1 MIQAEKMIEASMQ
14 IGKGPRAAA
23 SNAEGGTQS
32 QEMQQQA
39 RMSKETSAS
48 GTVKGENKGSQGQM
62 TDAEAKKNKDANNL
76 LATMYI
82 TNPGQ
87 GSLMQRMAS
96 PSAQVE
102 KKGPNSTFGNT
113 LMTTMANTQQPAGA
127 GETSM
132 NSSQGSM
139 IDTRKFPGAFHAS
152 PFRETIQR
160 GMVTGVGLFSG
171 TKTK

>member
-1 MIQAEKMIEASMQ
+1 
-14 IGKGPRAAA
+14 
-23 SNAEGGTQS
+23 
-32 QEMQQQA
+32 
-39 RMSKETSAS
+39 MSKETSAS
-48 GTVKGENKGSQGQM
+48 GTVKGENKGSQPQM
-62 TDAEAKKNKDANNL
+62 ADAETQKKKADANNL

-96 PSAQVE
+96 PSAQAQ
-102 KKGPNSTFGNT
+102 KKNATNSTFGNT
-113 LMTTMANTQQPAGA
+113 MMTTMANTKQPAGA

-139 IDTRKFPGAFHAS
+139 IETRRFPGTLHAS

-160 GMVTGVGLFSG
+160 GMVTGVGLLG
-171 TKTK
+171 RK

>member
-1 MIQAEKMIEASMQ
+1 
-14 IGKGPRAAA
+14 
-23 SNAEGGTQS
+23 
-32 QEMQQQA
+32 
-39 RMSKETSAS
+39 
-48 GTVKGENKGSQGQM
+48 M
-62 TDAEAKKNKDANNL
+62 TDAETQKKKADANNL

-96 PSAQVE
+96 PSAQAH
-102 KKGPNSTFGNT
+102 KKNATNSTFGNT
-113 LMTTMANTQQPAGA
+113 LMTTMANTKQPAGA

-139 IDTRKFPGAFHAS
+139 IETRRFPGTLHAS

-160 GMVTGVGLFSG
+160 GMVTGVGLLG
-171 TKTK
+171 RK